1 MYYLIQRNTDE
12 KNRHWEE
19 VDEYVFKN
27 YTKAITS
34 DGGKRYTNN
43 RAVRTDDGRFQ
54 IIADDLS
61 VAELAYLARFAGITS
76 NDLGVNVP
84 GGFIRTV
91 ESVKFKIA
99 NSNII
104 HEINGETY
112 RATVR

>member
-1 MYYLIQRNTDE
+1 MNYLVQRNTDE

-27 YTKAITS
+27 YSKAITS
-34 DGGKRYTNN
+34 DGEKRYTNN
-43 RAVRTDDGRFQ
+43 RAVRGDNGRLQ

-61 VAELAYLARFAGITS
+61 AIELSYLARFVGITS
-76 NDLGVNVP
+76 NELGVNVP

-112 RATVR
+112 RATIR